1 MKKQGKINIK
11 GTLQG
16 NTNTPGQERTPSKEF
31 SFEEVSPSVL
41 ANDENTFL
49 EGSGTIDNRINGGS
63 LILGQNLESDGL
75 ILPYGGVFAHY
86 NPTSGMLVSEVAVG
100 ALNIEH
106 KKLFTKGNLGS
117 KINNK
122 NILKKMIKTPAKING
137 CTNQKACNYNPFAT
151 IDNGKCCTTASC
163 GCYQ

>member
-1 MKKQGKINIK
+1 MLKQGKINIK

-31 SFEEVSPSVL
+31 SFEEIAPSVW

-49 EGSGTIDNRINGGS
+49 EGSGTLDNRTNGGS
-63 LILGQNLESDGL
+63 LILGQNLESEGL
-75 ILPYGGVFAHY
+75 ILPYEGVRAHY
-86 NPTSGMLVSEVAVG
+86 NPTTGLLVSEVAAG

-106 KKLFTKGNLGS
+106 KKLFTKNNLGS
-117 KINNK
+117 KINN
-122 NILKKMIKTPAKING
+122 NTIMKKFIKTPATIKG
-137 CTNQKACNYNPFAT
+137 CTNQKACNYDPFAT
-151 IDNGKCCTTASC
+151 IDDGNCCTTTDC

>member
-1 MKKQGKINIK
+1 MLKKGKINIK

-31 SFEEVSPSVL
+31 SFEEVSPSVW

-49 EGSGTIDNRINGGS
+49 EGSGTLDNRTNGGS
-63 LILGQNLESDGL
+63 LILGQNFDSTGVKLNYDG
-75 ILPYGGVFAHY
+75 VRTHY
-86 NPTSGMLVSEVAVG
+86 DFTKGMLVEDNQVG
-100 ALNIEH
+100 ALNIQS

-117 KINNK
+117 KISNK
-122 NILKKMIKTPAKING
+122 IIRKKIIKTPAKISG

-151 IDNGKCCTTASC
+151 IDDNKCCTTTSC

>member
-1 MKKQGKINIK
+1 MRKQGKINIK

-49 EGSGTIDNRINGGS
+49 EGSG
-63 LILGQNLESDGL
+63 
-75 ILPYGGVFAHY
+75 
-86 NPTSGMLVSEVAVG
+86 

-122 NILKKMIKTPAKING
+122 NIMKKMIKTPAKING

-151 IDNGKCCTTASC
+151 IDDGKCCTTTSC